1 MIWNPWKEIKR
12 LRAELGY
19 RRVVVADCAYYANRL
34 IVAEDALEAIVK
46 LETPRCSRGVQKAV
60 NIAREALK

>member
-12 LRAELGY
+12 LREIMY
-19 RRVVVADCAYYANRL
+19 RNNTMACDDYYTIEDLR
-34 IVAEDALEAIVK
+34 DALLDIAR

-60 NIAREALK
+60 NIAREALNK